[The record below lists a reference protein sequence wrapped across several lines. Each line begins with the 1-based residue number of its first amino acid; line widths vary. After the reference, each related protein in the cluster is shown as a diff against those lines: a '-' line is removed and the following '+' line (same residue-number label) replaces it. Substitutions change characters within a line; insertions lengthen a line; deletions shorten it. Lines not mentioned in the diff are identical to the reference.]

1 VVGAGHSQNQ
11 PAGSVENV
19 SVDLHMS
26 HSVASG
32 DPGLSPPRI
41 TIYFS
46 DFCPYCHF
54 AKRLLKQEGLA
65 FEGISVDFS
74 RDRRAEM
81 EARSGR
87 ETVPQI
93 FIGATHVGGYDDL
106 AEMKANGQLV
116 VILAKERGDRSSP
129 PEKGV
134 EP

>member
-1 VVGAGHSQNQ
+1 
-11 PAGSVENV
+11 
-19 SVDLHMS
+19 MS